1 MYLKKFLIDF
11 YNESNY
17 DYHFIIKELAGESK
31 KQFTS
36 LGENTEK
43 GITFTILIENKV
55 TRTDKNGEEIT
66 KNIYYLLQFIDSAR
80 FMARSLSNLVIN
92 LPEVI
97 HKIKCTFEYDDK
109 KRKTCGIKYKY
120 FLTTTIISLFI
131 IVVKRCLSFSIYG

>member
-1 MYLKKFLIDF
+1 M
-11 YNESNY
+11 
-17 DYHFIIKELAGESK
+17 
-31 KQFTS
+31 
-36 LGENTEK
+36 
-43 GITFTILIENKV
+43 TFTVPIEKEV

-66 KNIYYLLQFIDSAR
+66 KNICYLFQFIDSAR

-97 HKIKCTFEYDDK
+97 HKIKCKFEYDDK